1 MALSVYLHAT
11 TRRCVP
17 KTTPV
22 CVSRSTREME
32 SPVQVKT
39 LHWSGSPP
47 RSSLKKK
54 NTIRNKQHSL
64 IFIQTLLVI
73 NTAHIST
80 HVLSPPVTN
89 MCQFWNGGCSKNAKC
104 SQKGEKVNCTC
115 LKGYSGD
122 GYVCSTVD
130 PCVKE
135 DNGGCNEHALCTMT
149 GPVSRLFSYFR
160 LVMCCLYIRLR
171 SCYIYFIE
179 YFTWDKNHQ
188 SGLTHASY

>member
-1 MALSVYLHAT
+1 MCTKNNTCVCKPFYEGDGITCTGENFALVWIS
-11 TRRCVP
+11 
-17 KTTPV
+17 
-22 CVSRSTREME
+22 
-32 SPVQVKT
+32 
-39 LHWSGSPP
+39 
-47 RSSLKKK
+47 SSLFIKKK
-54 NTIRNKQHSL
+54 HTIRNKQHSL

-73 NTAHIST
+73 NTSHIST

-130 PCVKE
+130 LCVKE

-160 LVMCCLYIRLR
+160 LVMCCLYIRLP

-188 SGLTHASY
+188 SGLTHASYWHMLVTDLHNIT